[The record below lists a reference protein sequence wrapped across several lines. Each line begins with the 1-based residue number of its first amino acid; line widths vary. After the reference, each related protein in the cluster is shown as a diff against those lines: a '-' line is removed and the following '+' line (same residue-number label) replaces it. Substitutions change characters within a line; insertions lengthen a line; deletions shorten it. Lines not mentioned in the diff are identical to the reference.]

1 MVLHKS
7 IPFILVLTGFL
18 FSLEVESKDMIFNSH
33 GVAIHGFDSVAY
45 FTRQQPTPGNPEI
58 TYAWMG
64 STWQFDSEANRDL
77 FIQAPERYAPQYGGY
92 CAYAMANGSHAPTNA
107 FAWSI
112 IDDKLYLNFSS
123 SVRSLWRPDAKS
135 YIRSA
140 DKIWSRM

>member
-1 MVLHKS
+1 
-7 IPFILVLTGFL
+7 
-18 FSLEVESKDMIFNSH
+18 MIFNSQ

-45 FTRQQPTPGNPEI
+45 FTQQQPTPGNPEI

-64 STWQFDSEANRDL
+64 SIWQFDSEANRDL

-92 CAYAMANGSHAPTNA
+92 CAYAMAKGSLAPTNA

-112 IDDKLYLNFSS
+112 IDDKLYLNYST

-135 YIRSA
+135 YIHYA